1 MRRSVLTGRR
11 VTAAHVPA
19 REAEAEVDPAAAG
32 CEAFL
37 ASLRGA
43 RLDRASLVKVS
54 ARPGHGFILSAR
66 ACASPIPRRVD
77 RGHSERKSCSS
88 SARLEQLDQRRR
100 LCSRQAVRLGA
111 SSPPALGPGKG
122 RLDLGY
128 MSIQVFRHQRAKPP
142 APSPATRAQAFGCR
156 TVSTRIGTCT
166 LVGNHLVMRAA
177 TGGGPPGGTGRPGR
191 RRGGGASGSIRSR
204 WGHRCP
210 WRRRR
215 ESRSGV
221 FRGGWRQLG

>member
-66 ACASPIPRRVD
+66 ACASPIPRRVG

-142 APSPATRAQAFGCR
+142 
-156 TVSTRIGTCT
+156 CT
-166 LVGNHLVMRAA
+166 LAGHAGAGVRVSDGIDAHRDVH
-177 TGGGPPGGTGRPGR
+177 PGGEPPRDARGN
-191 RRGGGASGSIRSR
+191 GGGAT
-204 WGHRCP
+204 
-210 WRRRR
+210 RRDRTARTSTGRR
-215 ESRSGV
+215 GQWIYSEP
-221 FRGGWRQLG
+221 LGAPVPVAP